1 MARWSVKR
9 ITSIPAVSDGDLD
22 DPVWYPVQHALGIE
36 TFGVNVFVASRAQQM
51 LVEEH
56 DEHIS
61 GQQELYVVLE
71 GEAAF
76 ELDGERADLDRGT
89 AVAVTDPSVRRSAR
103 AVVAGTTLLNIG
115 AGSDAFTSTW
125 NPEHFSDIP
134 QPD

>member
-9 ITSIPAVSDGDLD
+9 ITSIPTVSDGDPD

-36 TFGVNVFVASRAQQM
+36 TFGVNVLVASRAQQM

-56 DEHIS
+56 DEHRS

-76 ELDGERADLDRGT
+76 ELDGERTDLDRGT

-103 AVVAGTTLLNIG
+103 AMVADTTLLIIG
-115 AGSDAFTSTW
+115 AGSGAFTSTW